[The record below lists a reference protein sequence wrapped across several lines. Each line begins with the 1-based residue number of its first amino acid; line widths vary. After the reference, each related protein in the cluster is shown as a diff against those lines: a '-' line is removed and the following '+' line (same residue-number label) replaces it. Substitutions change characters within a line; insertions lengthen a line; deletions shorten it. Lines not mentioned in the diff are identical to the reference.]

1 MARRYHRLLLLFVDG
16 VGLAPAGAGNPFA
29 TENAP
34 EIKALLG
41 GALTSESV
49 GCRGDSFLGA
59 LDACLGIP
67 GLPQSATGQATLF
80 SGVNAAARMGRHV
93 SGFPG
98 PQVREIVESDGLLA
112 RVAGAGLG
120 ATFANAYSREYLDRL
135 DAGSARPSV
144 TTCMTRAAGL
154 RLRTLD
160 DLAAGDA
167 VTWDIV
173 GDLFGVLSGQDV
185 AEVDPCVA
193 GRRLAALGAS
203 HDLTVYETFLPDLT
217 GHGRAT
223 VTEAEV
229 VGRLDGLLGGIRS
242 AGVDGLTVVLTS
254 DHGNFEDRSSRGHT
268 RSPVPLLAFGVEANR
283 LQDLCSL
290 TEVAPRIL
298 DLLSIA
304 G

>member
-16 VGLAPAGAGNPFA
+16 VGLAPAGPDNPFA
-29 TENAP
+29 TESAP
-34 EIKALLG
+34 EIEALLG

-49 GCRGDSFLGA
+49 GCGGGCFLGA

-98 PQVREIVESDGLLA
+98 PKVREIVESGGLLV
-112 RVAGAGLG
+112 RVAEAGLR
-120 ATFANAYSREYLDRL
+120 ATFANAYSRDYLDRL
-135 DAGSARPSV
+135 DAESARPSV

-160 DLAAGDA
+160 DLAAGEA

-173 GDLFGVLSGQDV
+173 GDLFGGLPGQDV
-185 AEVDPCVA
+185 SEADPFVA
-193 GRRLAALGAS
+193 GRRLAALAAS
-203 HDLTVYETFLPDLT
+203 HDLTVYETFLPDLA

-223 VTEAEV
+223 VTASAV
-229 VGRLDGLLGGIRS
+229 IGRLDGLLGGIRS

-268 RSPVPLLAFGVEANR
+268 RSPVPLLAFGSKVNR
-283 LQDLCSL
+283 LHDLRSL
-290 TEVAPRIL
+290 TDVAPRIL